1 MGEEPQPLTTEA
13 ELRRSHS
20 GILLI
25 MAAVVAV
32 TALAADLFYGIA
44 TAVGVVLGGILAWIN
59 FRWLDSSTRAMMV
72 DPFAATTSTLAM
84 KYVFRYLLI
93 ATVLFAIWYY
103 DVLPV
108 AAVIAGL
115 ASFAVAV
122 VIRGFTDIFKSS
134 L

>member
-32 TALAADLFYGIA
+32 MAVAAGLFDGNAAAI
-44 TAVGVVLGGILAWIN
+44 GVVLGGILAWIN
-59 FRWLDSSTRAMMV
+59 FRWLDSSTRAMMI
-72 DPFAATTSTLAM
+72 DPIAATTAILAM

-93 ATVLFAIWYY
+93 AAMLFAVWYY

-115 ASFAVAV
+115 GSFAVAV

>member
-1 MGEEPQPLTTEA
+1 MGEEPQPLTTEV

-25 MAAVVAV
+25 MAAVVGV
-32 TALAADLFYGIA
+32 TAVAGGAIYGKAAAI
-44 TAVGVVLGGILAWIN
+44 GVVLGGVLAWIN

-72 DPFAATTSTLAM
+72 DPFAATTAILAM

-93 ATVLFAIWYY
+93 AAVLFAIWYY
-103 DVLPV
+103 DALPV

-122 VIRGFTDIFKSS
+122 MIRGFTDIFKSS
-134 L
+134 R